1 MEKGLTLS
9 RSGPDA
15 SQPYRE
21 LLGSLMYIMLSVR
34 PEICYPVGYL
44 GHFQQQPTTEHW
56 QALKRAVRYLQG
68 TIKTKLN
75 FKRDPTSK
83 PLVGYVEA
91 DWASD
96 TEDRKS
102 VSGYLFKVFGSSVIW
117 CSKKQTTVTTSS
129 SEAEFIAL
137 SAAVPESLWL
147 KEIIE
152 DLQDTNIHI
161 TTYEDNRSCICMA

>member
-44 GHFQQQPTTEHW
+44 GRFQQQPTTEHW
-56 QALKRAVRYLQG
+56 QALKRIVRYLQG
-68 TIKTKLN
+68 TIKIQLN

-83 PLVGYVEA
+83 LLVGYIDA
-91 DWASD
+91 DWTSD

-102 VSGYLFKVFGSSVIW
+102 VSGYLFKVFGCSVIW
-117 CSKKQTTVTTSS
+117 CSKKQTIGCCNFV
-129 SEAEFIAL
+129 
-137 SAAVPESLWL
+137 
-147 KEIIE
+147 
-152 DLQDTNIHI
+152 
-161 TTYEDNRSCICMA
+161 